1 MENGPLHDVQPT
13 LYANVI
19 RDLIRHEND
28 VTNHRIMWLL
38 IVQGLLA
45 NAFVVLQQNPHA
57 TVGMGAAGILVSL
70 SAFVMLYKSYQA
82 RGYLQFLG
90 VVAKQGSLQEEHLP
104 LAGWPPKRIRHWRG
118 RVWVCPWL
126 ERAGDVLEPYLFL
139 PGLIISLWSI
149 AMLKRLTA
157 LSVRTCAG
165 MGVCLTLVVLSA
177 FCILWVWSARA
188 DEQEH
193 LDESG
198 ESHNG
203 RSPRETEGQAPRSAA

>member
-1 MENGPLHDVQPT
+1 MGNPAVHDVRPEQ
-13 LYANVI
+13 YANVI

-57 TVGMGAAGILVSL
+57 TVGMGTAGILVSL

-90 VVAKQGSLQEEHLP
+90 VAAKQGRLQEEHLP
-104 LAGWPPKRIRHWRG
+104 LAGWPPKRIKHWR
-118 RVWVCPWL
+118 RQVWVCPWL

-139 PGLIISLWSI
+139 PSLIVSLWEC
-149 AMLKRLTA
+149 ALLKRFTV
-157 LSVRTCAG
+157 LSLWPCVGAG
-165 MGVCLTLVVLSA
+165 LCLTLVVLSA

-193 LDESG
+193 LEESDQSRDALDPG
-198 ESHNG
+198 KAG
-203 RSPRETEGQAPRSAA
+203 RQTPRSAA